1 MPAHKP
7 LRTAPGSNGLLLPE
21 VQRTL
26 STLDERDGAKDA
38 GLRRLAEIYAAA
50 IDEGLDAALDARQ
63 LVDKAEDPDDAFDVA
78 KRMLNALTKFSEST
92 AVLEDLGPK
101 LQSALEALG
110 ASPRSRAV
118 ITKKPGGGTKPDDK
132 PPAKP
137 ELTPF
142 EKRRLAASE
151 RTRNAQAARADGSA
165 SVDPSA

>member
-1 MPAHKP
+1 
-7 LRTAPGSNGLLLPE
+7 
-21 VQRTL
+21 
-26 STLDERDGAKDA
+26 LDERDGAKDA

-50 IDEGLDAALDARQ
+50 IDEGLDAALDARA
-63 LVDKAEDPDDAFDVA
+63 LVDKAEDPDDAFEVA

-118 ITKKPGGGTKPDDK
+118 ITKKPGGGTKPDVE
-132 PPAKP
+132 PAKP

-142 EKRRLAASE
+142 EKRRLAAAE
-151 RTRNAQAARADGSA
+151 RARNAQAPRADGST
-165 SVDPSA
+165 SVDPTA